1 MLDGAP
7 LPANASI
14 RDFRGRKA
22 DTVEQALLLL
32 KDMADLRSQ
41 RRHEV
46 FLSLKRDLAMVSLSI
61 CPLFLFSFFFFLF
74 SFFFFLFSFFFFFL
88 QVSSLFFPLLFLPP
102 PDEGRRREAQCH
114 HGGLQ
119 SSRKKNK

>member
-22 DTVEQALLLL
+22 DYMVDTVEQALLLL

-41 RRHEV
+41 RRHKV

-61 CPLFLFSFFFFLF
+61 CPF
-74 SFFFFLFSFFFFFL
+74 FFFFFL
-88 QVSSLFFPLLFLPP
+88 LFLQVSSFFFPLLCFFP
-102 PDEGRRREAQCH
+102 RQAVQATFRA
-114 HGGLQ
+114 
-119 SSRKKNK
+119 